1 MRRKVPGLFAFFAGR
16 IPVAALPRAS
26 RPERPAGGIGIRA
39 CLRNTLL
46 RVRIPGG
53 APDLFLREREFAP
66 LFYNL
71 DVAKRPR
78 RAQRALGLPMGRA
91 AGRRACAR
99 DSRRSRRLTVR
110 TAALQAVYAGSNP
123 AGNANDF
130 SLAVAQPGQRA
141 SFGTGR
147 PQVRILPARPINTS
161 VAQRTRARGYE
172 PRGRRFESFRGC
184 QPNCRAD
191 SCAADP
197 DLRRVTQW
205 RE

>member
-1 MRRKVPGLFAFFAGR
+1 MRRKVPGLFCCLRAPDF
-16 IPVAALPRAS
+16 PVAASDRLP

-53 APDLFLREREFAP
+53 APDLFLRERELAP

-130 SLAVAQPGQRA
+130 FLAVAQQA
-141 SFGTGR
+141 SARRSGR
-147 PQVRILPARPINTS
+147 
-161 VAQRTRARGYE
+161 
-172 PRGRRFESFRGC
+172 RGRRFESCRRDQGFLRSSVEARARGYDPRGRGFESLRRC
-184 QPNCRAD
+184 QPAK
-191 SCAADP
+191 AP
-197 DLRRVTQW
+197 
-205 RE
+205 